1 MTAPVPRTPDRP
13 RTPDGMGVPVVPAL
27 PRVRWDA
34 IGAVA
39 LREWWVFRR
48 VWRAPMFGSL
58 VEPIIYLLAF
68 GYGFGALVSEVAG
81 LPYLDFM
88 ATGAAAISVLF
99 TGMFPGLINGY
110 FRREENHLYDGLVA
124 APITFAELVTGES
137 AWTGVRTAIVAAI
150 TLAVAWAFGV
160 RLRPTAALAPVI
172 GYVGGFGF
180 ACVGAAFASRLRSTH
195 QFDFVIAGVVV
206 PMFVVAGTFFP
217 VDDAPAWLRWP
228 AVVNPLT
235 HVTELFRMAAF
246 GTGTASE
253 LLTSSAVVVAFSA
266 AAWWLAVRGLQDA
279 MVD

>member
-1 MTAPVPRTPDRP
+1 MSAGALPTVPR
-13 RTPDGMGVPVVPAL
+13 L

-34 IGAVA
+34 IGAVV

-58 VEPIIYLLAF
+58 VEPIVYLLAF

-99 TGMFPGLINGY
+99 TGLFPGLINGY

-124 APITFAELVTGES
+124 TPITFAELVTGES
-137 AWTGVRTAIVAAI
+137 AWTGVRTAIVAAL
-150 TLAVAWAFGV
+150 TLLVALVFGV
-160 RLRPTAALAPVI
+160 ALQPTAVLAPVI
-172 GYVGGFGF
+172 GFVGGFGF
-180 ACVGAAFASRLRSTH
+180 SCIGAAFASRLRSTH

-217 VDDAPAWLRWP
+217 LDDAPTWLRWP
-228 AVVNPLT
+228 AMVNPLT
-235 HVTELFRMAAF
+235 HVTDLFRMVAF
-246 GTGTASE
+246 GQGTPTTAAVSVG
-253 LLTSSAVVVAFSA
+253 VVVAFSA
-266 AAWWLAVRGLQDA
+266 GAWWLAVRGLEDA